1 VVDFL
6 KGFLIYVI
14 IWWIVVFTILPIG
27 IKKQDKIEKGHSDGA
42 PQNPQIIKKFII
54 TSVIAFVLW
63 LIVFY
68 FIKNQVFIFQY
79 N

>member
-1 VVDFL
+1 MVEFL

-27 IKKQDKIEKGHSDGA
+27 IVKPDKIEKGHAEGA
-42 PQNPQIIKKFII
+42 PLNPQILKKFLI
-54 TSVIAFVLW
+54 TSIIAFVLW

-68 FIKNQVFIFQY
+68 FIKNQVFTFHY

>member
-1 VVDFL
+1 M
-6 KGFLIYVI
+6 
-14 IWWIVVFTILPIG
+14 FTILPIG
-27 IKKQDKIEKGHSDGA
+27 IRKPNKVEKGHAQGA
-42 PQNPQIIKKFII
+42 PLNPQILKKFLI

-68 FIKNQVFIFQY
+68 FIKNQFFTFQY

>member
-1 VVDFL
+1 MIEFL

-27 IKKQDKIEKGHSDGA
+27 IVKPDKIEKGHAEGA
-42 PQNPQIIKKFII
+42 PLNPQILKKFLI

-63 LIVFY
+63 LIIFY
-68 FIKNQVFIFQY
+68 FIKNQVFTFHY